1 MRRTSLGVLSVI
13 PAAVLAAA
21 VHSAGDYGS
30 GIADDP
36 APAISA
42 LVHGHVLTAAH
53 DQPFMGLTSI
63 LLRLPFAAIAT
74 ALGGGRMLS
83 YHRLIAPSLRSV
95 REVLSD

>member
-1 MRRTSLGVLSVI
+1 
-13 PAAVLAAA
+13 
-21 VHSAGDYGS
+21 
-30 GIADDP
+30 
-36 APAISA
+36 
-42 LVHGHVLTAAH
+42 
-53 DQPFMGLTSI
+53 MGLTSI